1 MVYIG
6 VATRGHSWPIQG
18 RVPIPSAMSMRPLSF
33 LVAFGA
39 VFAAG
44 AVVPA
49 EAARRDQDAAFE
61 AVRSGRSK
69 PLPVLERRVLPQ
81 IRGDYLGRPEY
92 DPSENMYRMKF
103 MRGGSVIWIDVDGRT
118 GQIIRRSGE

>member
-1 MVYIG
+1 
-6 VATRGHSWPIQG
+6 
-18 RVPIPSAMSMRPLSF
+18 MRIFPFSL
-33 LVAFGA
+33 L
-39 VFAAG
+39 AG
-44 AVVPA
+44 AAIAAALAAPA
-49 EAARRDQDAAFE
+49 EAGRRDQDAAFE
-61 AVRSGRSK
+61 AVRSGRSQ
-69 PLPVLERRVLPQ
+69 PLPMLERRVLPQ